1 MTSKASVD
9 DIRAEYISICS
20 AINQFA
26 SLRFTL
32 AGLYITGV
40 GVLAVAD
47 NKLVYAK
54 FILIIALT
62 VCLWVVDL
70 RTRELIENLI
80 RRGSQIEVNEWGYA
94 DASKQP
100 KPFITSLRTR
110 NSENIDFLFWHIS
123 APVTHSLG
131 LDLLFSSI
139 FIYSL
144 AQLLTSG

>member
-1 MTSKASVD
+1 MTSTASGE

-32 AGLYITGV
+32 AGLYIPGV
-40 GVLAVAD
+40 GILAVAD
-47 NKLVYAK
+47 KLVYTK
-54 FILIIALT
+54 FILIMALT
-62 VCLWVVDL
+62 VCLWIVDL

-94 DASKQP
+94 DANGQP

-110 NSENIDFLFWHIS
+110 NSQNIDFLFWHVS

-144 AQLLTSG
+144 VQLLTSG

>member
-1 MTSKASVD
+1 MVSKASGE
-9 DIRAEYISICS
+9 DIRTEYVSLCS
-20 AINQFA
+20 SINQFA

-32 AGLYITGV
+32 VGLYVTGV

-47 NKLVYAK
+47 KIVYTK
-54 FILIIALT
+54 FILIMALT

-70 RTRELIENLI
+70 RTRELLENLI
-80 RRGSQIEVNEWGYA
+80 RRGSQIEVDEWGYT
-94 DASKQP
+94 DANGQP

-110 NSENIDFLFWHIS
+110 NAKNIDFLFWRIS

-139 FIYSL
+139 FIYSSV
-144 AQLLTSG
+144 QLLTSG